1 MGGREAGRA
10 GPGPE
15 TESEKAVMAGHTVA
29 IILGSDS
36 DWPVMEGC
44 YQRLRSLEVA
54 VAVEVISAHRTPE
67 RLREY
72 VRSAEG
78 RGVGVFIAG
87 AGMAAALPGAV
98 AAYTTLPVIGVPL
111 DSGGLQGLDS
121 LLSVVQ
127 MPPGVP
133 VATVAIGRAGAQN
146 AALLAAQILALGDT
160 RLAEALKKSKRI
172 EAETV
177 DKKCQTLKERLR
189 GG

>member
-1 MGGREAGRA
+1 
-10 GPGPE
+10 
-15 TESEKAVMAGHTVA
+15 
-29 IILGSDS
+29 
-36 DWPVMEGC
+36 
-44 YQRLRSLEVA
+44 
-54 VAVEVISAHRTPE
+54 
-67 RLREY
+67 
-72 VRSAEG
+72 
-78 RGVGVFIAG
+78 
-87 AGMAAALPGAV
+87 MAAALPGAV
-98 AAYTTLPVIGVPL
+98 AAYTTLPVIGIPL